1 VVPYWAVWPFEVMI
15 LPRRHLTQLQE
26 MDEWERSEFAAI
38 LQAVTAIYDQI
49 FGTPFPYSMGLHPA
63 HAMESG
69 ILIGSFMPTFILPC
83 CGPRRLVGFEL
94 LGGPQRDI
102 TPESAAEVLRQANAR
117 LSASRSA

>member
-1 VVPYWAVWPFEVMI
+1 MSRSGRSSLLFCRQ
-15 LPRRHLTQLQE
+15 LPQSTIGYSARRSLIRW
-26 MDEWERSEFAAI
+26 DCIPR
-38 LQAVTAIYDQI
+38 
-49 FGTPFPYSMGLHPA
+49 

-69 ILIGSFMPTFILPC
+69 ILSSSFMPTFILPC